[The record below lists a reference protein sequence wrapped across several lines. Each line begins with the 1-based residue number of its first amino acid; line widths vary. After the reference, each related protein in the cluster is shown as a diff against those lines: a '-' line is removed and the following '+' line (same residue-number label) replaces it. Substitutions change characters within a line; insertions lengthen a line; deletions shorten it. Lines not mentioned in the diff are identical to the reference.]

1 MRDHSGQAPAYFGFG
16 CPSRSGRMWALS
28 RFIEKKGGLLISSP
42 NEQWVRMEV
51 PEDSK
56 LPDELFELGYE
67 LRYSGANSRITAQ
80 GFTPVDCYTFRI
92 IRWRNKS

>member
-1 MRDHSGQAPAYFGFG
+1 
-16 CPSRSGRMWALS
+16 MWALS

-80 GFTPVDCYTFRI
+80 GFTPVDCYTFRM